1 MADISK
7 RIETARRAVES
18 FRPCTMVV
26 TMTDG
31 TQVTTDPIGAITL
44 FKNRAPMKSVY
55 TDRDDYSELAGMLTA
70 LTGGCEE
77 LTALRGGCK
86 DDAER
91 A

>member
-1 MADISK
+1 MAGISK
-7 RIETARRAVES
+7 RIETARRAVEG

-31 TQVTTDPIGAITL
+31 TQITTDSIGAIKL
-44 FKNRAPMKSVY
+44 FESREDVARVDA
-55 TDRDDYSELAGMLTA
+55 DRDDYANFAALLTA
-70 LTGGCEE
+70 LCGGQ
-77 LTALRGGCK
+77 